1 MAAPSVSESAITASL
16 LFAIGI
22 GRTPK
27 RESPELSADL
37 QDTVTKM
44 LQDQGAAAQITQAI
58 EAVRAGRDAVAA
70 DPSLS
75 LSAQKYGQL
84 RSQFLAAQDAAPGR
98 GRNVWP
104 VGASTILKRASG
116 SWSAALQ
123 NVGLAA
129 SSRTTPT
136 GFGTAR
142 FSEEQF
148 RAALRDFTAD
158 GARAGFTTSYQSY
171 VDWRKLE
178 QQGGRTD
185 LPSGPSIR
193 NTYGSWSAAL
203 EQDGVPPG
211 TPEPGRTEP
220 GD

>member
-16 LFAIGI
+16 FFAIGV
-22 GRTPK
+22 GRTPDAQ
-27 RESPELSADL
+27 SPPLAEDL
-37 QDTVTKM
+37 RDTVTRM
-44 LQDQGAAAQITQAI
+44 LQDQGAGGSVMQALD
-58 EAVRAGRDAVAA
+58 AVRAGRDAVAL

-75 LSAQKYGQL
+75 LSAQKYERL
-84 RSQFLAAQDAAPGR
+84 RSQFLAAQPATPSR

-116 SWSAALQ
+116 SWSAALH

-129 SSRTTPT
+129 SSRARPS

-142 FSEEQF
+142 FSADQF
-148 RAALRDFTAD
+148 RTALRDFTTH

-171 VDWRKLE
+171 VDWRKRE
-178 QQGGRTD
+178 QQHGRTD

-193 NTYGSWSAAL
+193 NSYGSWSAAL
-203 EQDGVPPG
+203 ERDGVQPE
-211 TPEPGRTEP
+211 EPGR
-220 GD
+220 GDAV